1 MENIDLHI
9 VKMNTEY
16 TQLRENIN
24 KLETMLKN
32 KDRYDT
38 SVILTKSRL
47 IQNAKCLCSDLK
59 VVLKELGINDQSF
72 VTLTETDSKLAIIQ
86 MLQKDFPDIFPEK
99 PLPKK
104 ALKVGIHKDLSPWAV
119 NNNID
124 PKMIYEALGLWT
136 KGTRYHEALKSNN
149 RYDLNGNIVSTVNH
163 KEASK
168 DNGRSIIMKEF
179 ADKLNLKLYDEFYIG
194 SLVPYR
200 FTVSNL
206 EFRNF
211 KVNNRWTPVDN
222 ETFLR
227 ITSGQVKIKT
237 SEEVLGWM
245 KDMRGVSL
253 NNTSV

>member
-1 MENIDLHI
+1 MENIDLYI

-16 TQLRENIN
+16 SQVKNNIN
-24 KLETMLKN
+24 KLETLLKD
-32 KDRYDT
+32 KDKYDA
-38 SVILTKSRL
+38 SVILAKSKL

-59 VVLKELGINDQSF
+59 VILKRLGINDQSF
-72 VTLTETDSKLAIIQ
+72 ITLTDIDSKLAIIQ
-86 MLQKDFPDIFPEK
+86 MLQKDFPNAFPEK

-104 ALKVGIHKDLSPWAV
+104 ALKIGIHKDLSPWATK
-119 NNNID
+119 NNIA

-149 RYDLNGNIVSTVNH
+149 RYDLNGNIVSTINH
-163 KEASK
+163 KEAS
-168 DNGRSIIMKEF
+168 DNNGRSIIMKEF

-211 KVNNRWTPVDN
+211 KANNRWTPVDN

-245 KDMRGVSL
+245 KDIWGRFSI
-253 NNTSV
+253 SK